1 MSEKYYHKSKYTE
14 SYDISDLWEPSD
26 NRIELLKS
34 RQNSANGPIIKKL
47 KEAKYGQ

>member
-1 MSEKYYHKSKYTE
+1 MLFIMINYKLLA
-14 SYDISDLWEPSD
+14 ID